1 MSDTEEINAE
11 DQAEESLEAPA
22 EENTEELAQE
32 EEENEEAP
40 VENETEL
47 VDAEDEGKGD
57 GDVEVNQALH
67 LTSKHSHKNR
77 TTQIG
82 LIGTFSHCQLVK
94 SYLSG
99 SVGFLLQNFG
109 RWR

>member
-22 EENTEELAQE
+22 EENTEEPAQE
-32 EEENEEAP
+32 EEVDPEEENEEAP
-40 VENETEL
+40 VEDETEL

-67 LTSKHSHKNR
+67 LTSKHSPKNR

-82 LIGTFSHCQLVK
+82 LIGTFS
-94 SYLSG
+94 
-99 SVGFLLQNFG
+99 N
-109 RWR
+109 W